1 MVVAGLGRRAGRLL
15 LARPLLSS
23 QRRGRLEG
31 VRRGVRSALVPGAV
45 LLGVVLSGTLVLQ
58 STEAAF
64 TATTGN
70 GTGWSSGTVV
80 LGADDGGTALFTA
93 SGLVPGSTGTRCIR
107 VTYSGTITPSAMRL
121 YATSVTGSLAGYVD
135 FVIERGSG
143 AGNTGN
149 FGSCAGF
156 SGSTIYTGTAAAL
169 PTTFAT
175 GVGSFSP
182 APSSFTVYRFTYTVQ
197 AGTPSA
203 QQGQSA
209 TVTFRWEAQ
218 S

>member
-1 MVVAGLGRRAGRLL
+1 MVTAPSSPDAAGRPLRERAGS
-15 LARPLLSS
+15 A
-23 QRRGRLEG
+23 RRGL
-31 VRRGVRSALVPGAV
+31 RSALVPASV
-45 LLGVVLSGTLVLQ
+45 LLGVVVSAGLVLQ

-64 TATTGN
+64 TATTSNNAN
-70 GTGWSSGTVV
+70 GWTSGSVV

-93 SGLVPGSTGTRCIR
+93 TGLVPGSTGTRCIK
-107 VTYSGTITPSAMRL
+107 VTYSGTITASALRL

-135 FVIERGSG
+135 FTIEKGSG
-143 AGNTGN
+143 VGNTGS

-156 SGSTIYTGTAAAL
+156 SGSTIYSGTASAL

-182 APSSFTVYRFTYTVQ
+182 TTGQFAVYRFTYTVQ

-203 QQGQSA
+203 QQGQNA